1 MVHNHPSGD
10 PTPSDQ
16 DIRLTGTI
24 AEGAQVMGIVVHDH
38 LIIGKTRDL
47 SFRAEGLL

>member
-10 PTPSDQ
+10 PSPSEADVTMTRRII
-16 DIRLTGTI
+16 D
-24 AEGAQVMGIVVHDH
+24 AAQVMEITVHDH
-38 LIIGKTRDL
+38 LIIGKSCEL